1 VRRHQIAWLAALAA
15 AAVVL
20 FLPTTAG
27 ANAVTSW
34 NEFAAR
40 TLLAFPG
47 PAGGAPPASQVH
59 MGMVQGAVYDA
70 VNAIEP
76 RRRPYLLARRFDAR
90 ASKEAAVA
98 TAPTAC
104 SLTSSRPF
112 PPGSPSLTGGA
123 C

>member
-15 AAVVL
+15 AVVAL
-20 FLPTTAG
+20 LVPTTAG

-34 NEFAAR
+34 NEIATR
-40 TLLAFPG
+40 TLLAFP
-47 PAGGAPPASQVH
+47 PAAGGAPPASQIN

-76 RRRPYLLARRFDAR
+76 RRRPYLLERRFDPR
-90 ASKEAAVA
+90 ASKDAAVA
-98 TAPTAC
+98 TAAYRLLSHIIATY
-104 SLTSSRPF
+104 
-112 PPGSPSLTGGA
+112 PPRSPSRTGRA